1 MIKEEANGEYKLFVI
16 DKDGNQSEIAIATNI
31 EIDVDRTLIAPMA
44 LNFGKILRTFTGKIR
59 LKFQEGYL
67 NSGFFRSCLYG
78 KNKEKR
84 RCKQIER
91 ARAIMRWGRLGKV
104 NH

>member
-1 MIKEEANGEYKLFVI
+1 MADIKI
-16 DKDGNQSEIAIATNI
+16 DIIRNS
-31 EIDVDRTLIAPMA
+31 IAPMA
-44 LNFGKILRTFTGKIR
+44 LNFRKILRSITGKIR

-91 ARAIMRWGRLGKV
+91 ARAIMRRSRLEKV